1 MKAGQNYSL
10 TFTLVLICQL
20 FLSNY
25 NCLGPYIMLTML
37 PTMILCLP
45 ISVGTFT
52 TMLIAFGCGFA
63 TDLFAE
69 GLLGLNVA
77 ALLPVAFCRKGLIRI
92 FLGEDL
98 IARKDNFSI
107 RKNGIVKISL
117 AQVTASAIFLAAYIF
132 LDGAGTRPFWF
143 CASKFFASLG
153 CCWILGLCVINILTI
168 DDRK

>member
-1 MKAGQNYSL
+1 MRAGQNYTL
-10 TFTLVLICQL
+10 TFVLLVVCQI

-25 NCLGPYIMLTML
+25 TCLGPYIMLSML

-45 ISVGTFT
+45 TGTST
-52 TMLIAFGCGFA
+52 AVSMIIAFACGFA

-77 ALLPVAFCRKGLIRI
+77 ALLPVAFCRKGLIRV
-92 FLGEDL
+92 FLGED
-98 IARKDNFSI
+98 IIVRKDSFSI
-107 RKNGIVKISL
+107 RKNGLEKVSL
-117 AQVTASAIFLAAYIF
+117 AQMTACAIFLAVYIF

-143 CASKFFASLG
+143 EASKFFASLG
-153 CCWILGLCVINILTI
+153 CCLPLGLAVINILTV

>member
-10 TFTLVLICQL
+10 TFALVLICQL

-45 ISVGTFT
+45 TGTGAVT

-98 IARKDNFSI
+98 IARKDGFSI

-153 CCWILGLCVINILTI
+153 CCWILGLCVINTLTT